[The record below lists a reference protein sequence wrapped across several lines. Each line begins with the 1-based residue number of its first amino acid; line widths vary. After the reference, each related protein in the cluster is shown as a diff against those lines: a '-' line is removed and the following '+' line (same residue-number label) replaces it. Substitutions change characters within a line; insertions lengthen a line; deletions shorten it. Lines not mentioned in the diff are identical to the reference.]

1 MLLKTIIEMIVSPNA
16 KINLGLNVLRKRVDG
31 YHELSSVFYPVKDL
45 CDILEILLSTEFS
58 FSSSGIKIPGEG
70 NLCTKAFEMLKQDF
84 GISNVKI
91 HLHKQ
96 IPIGAGLGGGSAD
109 GAFML
114 KAMNTLFDLK
124 LSIAQ
129 LEKYAL
135 KLGADCPFFIENIPK
150 YAQGIGEKMSIVDL
164 DLSAYKLKFIFP
176 ELHIST
182 AEAYGGITPKI
193 PETNLLDLIN
203 QPIEKWKGK
212 VKNDFE
218 VATFAKHP
226 HLEKM
231 KTQLYADGAIYASMS
246 GSGSVLYGVF
256 NSF

>member
-1 MLLKTIIEMIVSPNA
+1 MIVYPNA
-16 KINLGLNVLRKRVDG
+16 KINIGLNVLEKRGDG
-31 YHELSSVFYPVKDL
+31 YHKLSSVFYPVKDL
-45 CDILEILLSTEFS
+45 CDILEILPSTEFS
-58 FSSSGIKIPGEG
+58 FSSSGIEIPGEG
-70 NLCTKAFEMLKQDF
+70 NICTKAFEMLKQDF
-84 GISNVKI
+84 EIDNVKI

-124 LSIAQ
+124 ISITQ

-135 KLGADCPFFIENIPK
+135 RLGADCPFFIENTPK
-150 YAQGIGEKMSIVDL
+150 YVTGIGEKMIGVDL
-164 DLSAYKLKFIFP
+164 DLAAYELKFIFP
-176 ELHIST
+176 EFHIST
-182 AEAYGGITPKI
+182 AEAYVGITPEI

-203 QPIEKWKGK
+203 QPIENWKTTI
-212 VKNDFE
+212 KNDFE
-218 VATFAKHP
+218 FSAFLKYP

-231 KTQLYADGAIYASMS
+231 KEKLYADGAIYASMS

>member
-1 MLLKTIIEMIVSPNA
+1 
-16 KINLGLNVLRKRVDG
+16 
-31 YHELSSVFYPVKDL
+31 L
-45 CDILEILLSTEFS
+45 CDILEILPSTEFS
-58 FSSSGIKIPGEG
+58 FSSSGIEISGEG
-70 NLCTKAFEMLKQDF
+70 NICTKAFEMLKQDF
-84 GISNVKI
+84 DIDNVKI

-124 LSIAQ
+124 LSAAQ

-135 KLGADCPFFIENIPK
+135 QLGADCPFFIENIQK
-150 YAQGIGEKMSIVDL
+150 YVQGIGDKMSSVDL
-164 DLSAYKLKFIFP
+164 DLSTYELKFIFP

-182 AEAYGGITPKI
+182 VEAYGGITPKT
-193 PETNLLDLIN
+193 PETNLLNLIN
-203 QPIEKWKGK
+203 QSIENWKGK

-218 VATFAKHP
+218 AAAFTKHP
-226 HLEKM
+226 QLQKM
-231 KTQLYADGAIYASMS
+231 KNQLYTDGAIYASMS

-256 NSF
+256 NSI

>member
-1 MLLKTIIEMIVSPNA
+1 MIVYPNA
-16 KINLGLNVLRKRVDG
+16 KINIGLNVLEKRADG

-45 CDILEILLSTEFS
+45 YDILEILPSTEFY
-58 FSSSGIKIPGEG
+58 FSSSGIEIPGER
-70 NLCTKAFEMLKQDF
+70 NICTKAFEMLKQDF
-84 GISNVKI
+84 KISNVNI

-114 KAMNTLFDLK
+114 KAMNLLFDLK
-124 LSIAQ
+124 LSASQ

-135 KLGADCPFFIENIPK
+135 QLGADCPFFIENIPK
-150 YAQGIGEKMSIVDL
+150 YVQGIGEKMSSVDL
-164 DLSAYKLKFIFP
+164 DFSTYELKFIFS

-182 AEAYGGITPKI
+182 AEAYGGITPKK
-193 PETNLLDLIN
+193 PVANLLDLIN
-203 QPIEKWKGK
+203 QPIENWKTK

-218 VATFAKHP
+218 VVAFNKHP
-226 HLEKM
+226 QLEKM
-231 KTQLYADGAIYASMS
+231 KRELYTDGAIYASMS
-246 GSGSVLYGVF
+246 GSGSGLYGVF

>member
-1 MLLKTIIEMIVSPNA
+1 MIVYPNA
-16 KINLGLNVLRKRVDG
+16 KINIGLNVLEKRADG

-45 CDILEILLSTEFS
+45 CDILEILPSTEFS
-58 FSSSGIKIPGEG
+58 FSSSGIEIPGEG
-70 NLCTKAFEMLKQDF
+70 NICTKVFEMLKQDF
-84 GISNVKI
+84 EIDNVKI

-124 LSIAQ
+124 ISMTQ

-135 KLGADCPFFIENIPK
+135 QLGADCPFFIENTPK
-150 YAQGIGEKMSIVDL
+150 YAQGVGEKMSSVDL
-164 DLSAYKLKFIFP
+164 DLSAYELKFIFP
-176 ELHIST
+176 EFHIST
-182 AEAYGGITPKI
+182 FEAYSEITPET

-203 QPIEKWKGK
+203 QPIENWKTT

-218 VATFAKHP
+218 VSAFLKYP

-231 KTQLYADGAIYASMS
+231 KEKLYADGAIYASMS

>member
-1 MLLKTIIEMIVSPNA
+1 MIVYPNA
-16 KINLGLNVLRKRVDG
+16 KINLGLNVLEKRADG
-31 YHELSSVFYPVKDL
+31 YHEISSVFYPVKELFDS
-45 CDILEILLSTEFS
+45 LEIIPAAVLL
-58 FSSSGIKIPGEG
+58 FSSSGIAIAGEG
-70 NLCTKAFEMLKQDF
+70 NICIKAYELLKAEF
-84 GISNVKI
+84 GIRPIKM

-96 IPIGAGLGGGSAD
+96 IPVGAGLGGGSAD
-109 GAFML
+109 GAFTL
-114 KAMNTLFDLK
+114 IALNQLFDLR
-124 LSIAQ
+124 LSKEQ

-150 YAQGIGEKMSIVDL
+150 YVQGVGEKMLSVDL

-182 AEAYGGITPKI
+182 ADAYGGITPKI
-193 PETNLLDLIN
+193 PEANLLDLIN

-218 VATFAKHP
+218 ISAFKKHP
-226 HLEKM
+226 KLKLM
-231 KTQLYADGAIYASMS
+231 KEQLYADGAIYASMS

-256 NSF
+256 KK

>member
-1 MLLKTIIEMIVSPNA
+1 MIVYPNA
-16 KINLGLNVLRKRVDG
+16 KINIGLNVLEKRVDG

-45 CDILEILLSTEFS
+45 CDILEILPSTEFS
-58 FSSSGIKIPGEG
+58 FSSSGIEIPGEG
-70 NLCTKAFEMLKQDF
+70 NICIKAFEMLKQDF
-84 GISNVKI
+84 DIDNAKV

-114 KAMNTLFDLK
+114 KAMNTLFNLK
-124 LSIAQ
+124 LSAAQ

-135 KLGADCPFFIENIPK
+135 QLGADCPFFIENTTK
-150 YAQGIGEKMSIVDL
+150 YASGIGEKMIGIDL
-164 DLSAYKLKFIFP
+164 DLLNYEIRFIFP

-182 AEAYGGITPKI
+182 AEAYCDITPKT
-193 PETNLLDLIN
+193 PAANLLNLIN

-218 VATFAKHP
+218 VSVVVKYPALA
-226 HLEKM
+226 KM
-231 KTQLYADGAIYASMS
+231 KEKLYEDGAIYASMT
-246 GSGSVLYGVF
+246 GSGSVIYGVF
-256 NSF
+256 EK